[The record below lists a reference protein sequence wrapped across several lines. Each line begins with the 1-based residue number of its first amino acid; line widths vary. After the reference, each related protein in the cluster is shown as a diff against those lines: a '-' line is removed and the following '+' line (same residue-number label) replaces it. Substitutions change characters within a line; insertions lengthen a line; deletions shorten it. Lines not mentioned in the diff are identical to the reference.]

1 VESTI
6 TNTDPNSITI
16 FVGGFLNSM
25 AQETF
30 HPGYGYGDPQI
41 TTETPCE
48 AQEDVFPCDFIAY
61 SGEGD
66 IGHVSYAFIHTR
78 TNPATTSF
86 NDSGISVLLFE
97 ADVLQALIGL
107 QNPNF
112 TLGPGESMLFT
123 WYLAVGDGDVAS
135 VLDIR
140 NRLKGLTTGTVRGQ
154 VTEGGV
160 PVPDAEVAAMGD
172 PADGLGASLNVLS
185 AFRTDPN
192 GRYEG
197 TLPAEDYELRVH
209 KEGYLFAS
217 PDPAEITVTAGCT
230 VTQDFTFA
238 EPGQV
243 RVTIADPNGAPLAAK
258 VSVVGFDPAPDPGN
272 TQDLGVLVN
281 FTGVFGD
288 ITKDG
293 ISYGIARIVFV
304 DHSGDSGE
312 FPLEPGDYR
321 VVVSH
326 GPEFSIHTQDISLA
340 SGGSVLVDAEL
351 AHVVDS
357 QGFVSG
363 DFHVHSYDTFDCRIT
378 RKERI
383 VSMLAEGVDFFTPS
397 DHGLRMDFTQD
408 LADLGVSDLIS
419 TAVNNEITPA
429 DYGHFGGFPM
439 TVDPN
444 RVSGGAVDWGREAP
458 PGQDFPSLGAYSLS
472 PGEIFAE
479 VLSDP
484 GEDTVHIHHVH
495 SFFDAGLK
503 IDTGVTPPQST
514 GDPAALRLDPNV
526 PNFWDDGFTALE
538 IWIETGY
545 RNQVF
550 ENFLGQNTGN
560 WFNLLN
566 QGIVRTGISDSDTH
580 QVFVVQSGYPRNMIA
595 SPTDDPGALAAIA
608 ETLAMNVNDG
618 LVVGTNGPFLRV
630 TLEGD
635 PNEVGGLEDD
645 MDTLVTASGG
655 SATITVEIQSPTWT
669 EFDTVEY
676 YVNSETIA
684 DPNDRD
690 GLPPFYRICPDYV
703 QTDPNDFT
711 INTVPAGGGE
721 RLEATT
727 SLSLSGLT
735 QDAWVVVM
743 VKGTEDVSCPLFPVI
758 PNELDPN
765 SNPTLADLKTCA
777 AGDKG
782 IPALAYSNPLFID
795 VTNLGVYD
803 PPGLQFQSSCP

>member
-1 VESTI
+1 V
-6 TNTDPNSITI
+6 
-16 FVGGFLNSM
+16 VL
-25 AQETF
+25 
-30 HPGYGYGDPQI
+30 
-41 TTETPCE
+41 
-48 AQEDVFPCDFIAY
+48 
-61 SGEGD
+61 
-66 IGHVSYAFIHTR
+66 
-78 TNPATTSF
+78 F
-86 NDSGISVLLFE
+86 N
-97 ADVLQALIGL
+97 ADVLGALIGV
-107 QNPNF
+107 QEPNF
-112 TLGPGESMLFT
+112 TLGPGESLLFT

-140 NRLKGLTTGTVRGQ
+140 NRLKGLTTGAVRGQ
-154 VTEGGV
+154 VTEAGV
-160 PVPDAEVAAMGD
+160 PVPDAEVAVIGD
-172 PADGLGASLNVLS
+172 LADGLGTSLNVLS

-209 KEGYLFAS
+209 KEGYLFAG
-217 PDPAEITVTAGCT
+217 PDPAEITVTAGGT
-230 VTQDFTFA
+230 LTQDFTFA

-243 RVTIADPNGAPLAAK
+243 RVTIEDPNGAPLAGK
-258 VSVVGFDPAPDPGN
+258 VSVVGFDPAPDPGV
-272 TQDLGVLVN
+272 TQSVLGVFNNL
-281 FTGVFGD
+281 TGVFGD
-288 ITKDG
+288 ITKD
-293 ISYGIARIVFV
+293 SLSHGIARILFV
-304 DHSGDSGE
+304 DHTGDSGE
-312 FPLEPGDYR
+312 FPLEPGDYW

-340 SGGSVLVDAEL
+340 SGGSVLVNAQL

-363 DFHVHSYDTFDCRIT
+363 DFHVHSYDSFDCRIT

-397 DHGLRMDFTQD
+397 DHGFRVDFTQD

-419 TAVNNEITPA
+419 TAVGNEITGVEE
-429 DYGHFGGFPM
+429 DLGHFGGFPM

-458 PGQDFPSLGAYSLS
+458 PGQDFPSLGAYGLS
-472 PGEIFAE
+472 PGEIFAA
-479 VLSDP
+479 VSSDP
-484 GEDTVHIHHVH
+484 GEDTVHINHVH
-495 SFFDAGLK
+495 SFFDGGLK
-503 IDTGVTPPQST
+503 VDTGVVPPQST
-514 GDPAALRLDPNV
+514 GDPTLLRLDPNV

-545 RNQVF
+545 RRQVF

-595 SPTDDPGALAAIA
+595 SSTDDPGALAAIA
-608 ETLAMNVNDG
+608 ETLAINVNDG
-618 LVVGTNGPFLRV
+618 RVVGTNGPFMRV
-630 TLEGD
+630 SLEGD
-635 PNEVGGLEDD
+635 PNQVGGLGEG
-645 MDTLVTASGG
+645 MDTLVEASGG
-655 SATITVEIQSPTWT
+655 SATISVEIQSPTWT

-684 DPNDRD
+684 DPNGRD
-690 GLPPFYRICPDYV
+690 DPNNPLPPFYRICPDFV
-703 QTDPNDFT
+703 QVAGVDFT
-711 INTVPAGGGE
+711 VSTVPAGGGE

-735 QDAWVVVM
+735 QDTWVVVM

-758 PNELDPN
+758 PNELDPS
-765 SNPTLADLKTCA
+765 SNTTLADLKTCA
-777 AGDKG
+777 PGDKG

-803 PPGLQFQSSCP
+803 PPGLQSQSSCP